1 MSSFA
6 ATLTA
11 FCDELKQTFPELAS
25 QITRVSTA
33 SSIQFWKMWHRNLD
47 ILVTCDA
54 AALFSERKGLVF
66 GAVQLTPALWSEISD
81 TTRDA
86 IWRYLRTLVLE
97 AAMENNLESIEVAEM
112 QQLMAI
118 MSAERQDPK
127 SMFEESMNHLQPLLE
142 RLKGLVGDASG
153 GFSGAFNFKDISGM
167 KLPEIPERLR
177 NGRIAKLAEEL
188 AKQFDPADFGIDAA
202 LLEGDGVEKILAS
215 IAEIYQKDPSKLL
228 AGAQRVAEKIKKQIM
243 GGSLNRDELI
253 AEAQEF
259 IALFKEHPM
268 FKEIVDKI
276 SGFMGPGGL
285 AEMFSSGSSAS
296 APSERRR
303 AVQERLRKKM
313 AERNKDKSDKES
325 KGSKP

>member
-259 IALFKEHPM
+259 IALF
-268 FKEIVDKI
+268 
-276 SGFMGPGGL
+276 
-285 AEMFSSGSSAS
+285 
-296 APSERRR
+296 
-303 AVQERLRKKM
+303 
-313 AERNKDKSDKES
+313 
-325 KGSKP
+325 

>member
-1 MSSFA
+1 
-6 ATLTA
+6 
-11 FCDELKQTFPELAS
+11 
-25 QITRVSTA
+25 
-33 SSIQFWKMWHRNLD
+33 
-47 ILVTCDA
+47 
-54 AALFSERKGLVF
+54 
-66 GAVQLTPALWSEISD
+66 
-81 TTRDA
+81 
-86 IWRYLRTLVLE
+86 
-97 AAMENNLESIEVAEM
+97 MENNLESIDIAEM

-142 RLKGLVGDASG
+142 RLKGLVGANFADASG
-153 GFSGAFNFKDISGM
+153 GFNFKDLSGIEF
-167 KLPEIPERLR
+167 PEIPERLR
-177 NGRIAKLAEEL
+177 NGRIAKLAEEM
-188 AKQFDPADFGIDAA
+188 AKQFDPADFGIDPA
-202 LLEGDGVEKILAS
+202 LLTGDNVEKILTGL
-215 IAEIYQKDPSKLL
+215 AEMYQRDPSKLL

-259 IALFKEHPM
+259 ITLFKEHPM
-268 FKEIVDKI
+268 FKEIVDKF

-285 AEMFSSGSSAS
+285 AEMFGSGSSAS

-313 AERNKDKSDKES
+313 AERNKDKAD

>member
-1 MSSFA
+1 
-6 ATLTA
+6 
-11 FCDELKQTFPELAS
+11 
-25 QITRVSTA
+25 
-33 SSIQFWKMWHRNLD
+33 
-47 ILVTCDA
+47 
-54 AALFSERKGLVF
+54 
-66 GAVQLTPALWSEISD
+66 
-81 TTRDA
+81 
-86 IWRYLRTLVLE
+86 
-97 AAMENNLESIEVAEM
+97 MENNLESIEVAEM